1 MKIILASAAA
11 VAMSTSLVLAQTAAP
26 QGGAVRSTPTCQ
38 EALPQIENLIGQ
50 ADTAGLKTGTAKTHL
65 DQARQ
70 AKTAGQEQQC
80 LEALVMAQNDV
91 LEKANNQR
99 GTPQTTN

>member
-1 MKIILASAAA
+1 MKVILASAAA
-11 VAMSTSLVLAQTAAP
+11 LAMSTSLVLAQATAP
-26 QGGAVRSTPTCQ
+26 QGGAARSTPTCQ

-50 ADTAGLKTGTAKTHL
+50 ADNAGLQTDTAKSHL

-70 AKTAGQEQQC
+70 ARTAGQEQQC

-91 LEKANNQR
+91 LEKANSQQ
-99 GTPQTTN
+99 GTAPTPN